1 MIRGLVPKD
10 RLLEWSVEDGWE
22 PLCKFLGKN
31 VPEEAF
37 PSVTKA
43 FEGTYRPE
51 RVSRKYFRGALRN
64 LLILITAMLGLM
76 CGIYKL
82 WI

>member
-22 PLCKFLGKN
+22 PLCKFLGKD
-31 VPEEAF
+31 VPKEAF
-37 PSVTKA
+37 PCVTKA

-51 RVSRKYFRGALRN
+51 RVSAKYFRGALRN
-64 LLILITAMLGLM
+64 LLILVAAILGLVYA
-76 CGIYKL
+76 IYK
-82 WI
+82 I